1 MPEEIF
7 EGRGR
12 PRSNQKVDFVVTLV
26 NVVLMLTIIININHQ
41 VQEADKLTKTDMCK
55 LWFNGI
61 SKTVTMSGLTFEQM
75 MPEIMR
81 YEKEC

>member
-1 MPEEIF
+1 MKLERKDIQRV
-7 EGRGR
+7 G
-12 PRSNQKVDFVVTLV
+12 FVVTLV
-26 NVVLMLTIIININHQ
+26 NVVFMLTIIIIINHQ
-41 VQEADKLTKTDMCK
+41 EQEADKLTKTDICM

-61 SKTVTMSGLTFEQM
+61 SRTVTMSGLTFEQM

>member
-1 MPEEIF
+1 MKLERKDIQRV
-7 EGRGR
+7 G
-12 PRSNQKVDFVVTLV
+12 FVVTLV
-26 NVVLMLTIIININHQ
+26 NVVFMLTIIIIINHQ
-41 VQEADKLTKTDMCK
+41 EQEVDKLTKTDICM

-61 SKTVTMSGLTFEQM
+61 SRTVTMSGLTFEQM

>member
-1 MPEEIF
+1 
-7 EGRGR
+7 
-12 PRSNQKVDFVVTLV
+12 
-26 NVVLMLTIIININHQ
+26 
-41 VQEADKLTKTDMCK
+41 MCK

-81 YEKEC
+81 YEKEY